1 MVCAYPLLHVL
12 RAFETVAVYSRRSYA
27 HADIGLWSY
36 GSILFFYSLFWLI
49 VSEFLILGGGGD
61 FIIVLKILLHRS
73 KGKDT
78 LYYDHPYECGVV
90 VFEK

>member
-1 MVCAYPLLHVL
+1 MKRWQYILGGLMPTLILGFGL
-12 RAFETVAVYSRRSYA
+12 TAVSC
-27 HADIGLWSY
+27 
-36 GSILFFYSLFWLI
+36 LFHSLFWLI
-49 VSEFLILGGGGD
+49 ISELLILGGGGD
-61 FIIVLKILLHRS
+61 FIIALKILLHRS